1 METYF
6 LPFWEISLSSRFI
19 WGFSGSLAVEIMS
32 VYNTWG
38 NIPCRY
44 KQISFWMLRLAVA
57 CIGGGLA
64 HAYNIENNPLLA
76 ANIGASAPAI
86 IHSLQGGIR
95 HISDKL

>member
-1 METYF
+1 MELYVI
-6 LPFWEISLSSRFI
+6 PIWEISLSHRFI
-19 WGFSGSLAVEIMS
+19 WGFVGSLAVEVMS
-32 VYNTWG
+32 VYNTWDS
-38 NIPCRY
+38 IPSRY
-44 KQISFWMLRLAVA
+44 RQVSFWMVRLVVA

-95 HISDKL
+95 QISDKP